1 MALAATLALLGF
13 HLHTPPRTRS
23 TVLASASAPTPDP
36 ALSPVEIVDICQ
48 RALQKNDFPEVDA
61 GRELNFAFAGD
72 QLRAIW
78 GGSMDEFVRWS
89 KANPVFEY
97 MVDCDDFEILED
109 TVETNEG
116 TPTRGS
122 LTKMVVRVRNDN
134 QPSKKGARDY
144 LWTLQQERR
153 PPMAGCWLLWQVIAV
168 DKAHELTV

>member
-1 MALAATLALLGF
+1 MAVALFLSLLGF
-13 HLHTPPRTRS
+13 HLRTPPCTRS

-48 RALQKNDFPEVDA
+48 RALQRNDFPEVDN

-97 MVDCDDFEILED
+97 MVDCTEYAIVEE
-109 TVETNEG
+109 TVERNEG
-116 TPTRGS
+116 TPTRGA
-122 LTKMVVRVRNDN
+122 LCKMLVRVRNDG
-134 QPSKKGARDY
+134 QPSKTGTRDY

-153 PPMAGCWLLWQVIAV
+153 PPRAGCWLLWQVIAT

>member
-13 HLHTPPRTRS
+13 HLHAPPRTRS
-23 TVLASASAPTPDP
+23 TVLASASAPAPDP
-36 ALSPVEIVDICQ
+36 ALSPVEIVEICQ

-122 LTKMVVRVRNDN
+122 LTKMVVRVRNND

-153 PPMAGCWLLWQVIAV
+153 PPMTGCWLLWQVIAV

>member
-1 MALAATLALLGF
+1 
-13 HLHTPPRTRS
+13 
-23 TVLASASAPTPDP
+23 
-36 ALSPVEIVDICQ
+36 
-48 RALQKNDFPEVDA
+48 
-61 GRELNFAFAGD
+61 
-72 QLRAIW
+72 
-78 GGSMDEFVRWS
+78 MDEFVRWS

-122 LTKMVVRVRNDN
+122 LTKMVVRVRNYD

-153 PPMAGCWLLWQVIAV
+153 PPMACRLLWQVIT
-168 DKAHELTV
+168 LTRRTSSRYDSDR

>member
-1 MALAATLALLGF
+1 M
-13 HLHTPPRTRS
+13 
-23 TVLASASAPTPDP
+23 D
-36 ALSPVEIVDICQ
+36 
-48 RALQKNDFPEVDA
+48 N

-134 QPSKKGARDY
+134 RPSKKGARDY

-153 PPMAGCWLLWQVIAV
+153 PPMSGCWLLWQVIAV
-168 DKAHELTV
+168 DGGLAAQGFRGPCVAAAADEAARGTKRKSGE